1 VSAPR
6 RTACAGDLVL
16 ESGAVTDGRRVL
28 VVDDD
33 PFTRSVLGPALTT
46 RGWTVVLCASASAA
60 MAETA
65 RHHVDAALIDLDLG
79 PGPDGLDLAVALR
92 RQFPLLPIVILTSYR
107 SPQLLDI
114 GHDTLPL
121 GVRYVVKASVES
133 LDDLD
138 AELQT
143 AQRHPLDVTVPARPS
158 VRTTSG
164 QRLSD
169 RQLEV
174 MRLVAAGHGNAEIA
188 QDLGMAETAVE
199 KAVARL
205 IRQLGLDRDPRR
217 NKRVLVA
224 EAFFHLSRSTGRSGE
239 RTDAG

>member
-1 VSAPR
+1 MPAPL
-6 RTACAGDLVL
+6 TDTPAGERVL
-16 ESGAVTDGRRVL
+16 ESGTVTDGGRVL

-46 RGWTVVLCASASAA
+46 RGWTVALCASASAA
-60 MAETA
+60 MGEVEL
-65 RHHVDAALIDLDLG
+65 HPVDAALIDLDLG
-79 PGPDGLDLAVALR
+79 PGPDGMDLAVALR
-92 RQFPLLPIVILTSYR
+92 RRFPLLPIVILTTYE

-114 GHDTLPL
+114 GHDALPL
-121 GVRYVVKASVES
+121 GVRYRVKASVES

-138 AELQT
+138 AELRT
-143 AQRHPLDVTVPARPS
+143 ARRHPLDVTVPARPA
-158 VRTTSG
+158 VRTTRG

-174 MRLVAAGHGNAEIA
+174 MRLVASGHGNAEIA
-188 QDLGMAETAVE
+188 VELGMGEAAVE

-224 EAFFHLSRSTGRSGE
+224 EAYFHRSRRAGRSDE

>member
-1 VSAPR
+1 MS
-6 RTACAGDLVL
+6 
-16 ESGAVTDGRRVL
+16 ESCRVL

-46 RGWTVVLCASASAA
+46 RGWVVSLCASASAA
-60 MAETA
+60 MSEVAQ
-65 RHHVDAALIDLDLG
+65 RPVDAALVDLDLG
-79 PGPDGLDLAVALR
+79 PGPDGVDLAVALR
-92 RQFPLLPIVILTSYR
+92 RQFPLLPIVLLTSYQ

-121 GVRYVVKASVES
+121 GVRYVVKGSVEH

-138 AELQT
+138 AELRT
-143 AQRHPLDVTVPARPS
+143 ALRHPLDVTTAARPT
-158 VRTTSG
+158 VRAAGG

-169 RQLEV
+169 RQLDV

-188 QDLGMAETAVE
+188 ADLGMGETAVE

-205 IRQLGLDRDPRR
+205 IRQLGLDKDPRR

-224 EAFFHLSRSTGRSGE
+224 EAYFRLTHQAGSVGE
-239 RTDAG
+239 RTDPR

>member
-1 VSAPR
+1 MSEGQR
-6 RTACAGDLVL
+6 L
-16 ESGAVTDGRRVL
+16 L

-46 RGWTVVLCASASAA
+46 RGWSVVMAASASAA
-60 MAETA
+60 MSEVTD
-65 RHHVDAALIDLDLG
+65 HPVDAALVDLDLG

-92 RQFPLLPIVILTSYR
+92 RRFPLLPIVVLTSYQ

-114 GHDTLPL
+114 GHERLPL
-121 GVRYVVKASVES
+121 GVRYVVKGSVEH

-138 AELQT
+138 AELRT
-143 AQRHPLDVTVPARPS
+143 ALRHPLDVTVPVQPI
-158 VRTTSG
+158 VRTRSG

-169 RQLEV
+169 RQLDV

-188 QDLGMAETAVE
+188 GELGMSETAVE

-205 IRQLGLDRDPRR
+205 IRQLGLDDDTRR

-224 EAFFHLSRSTGRSGE
+224 EAYFHMARG
-239 RTDAG
+239 A

>member
-1 VSAPR
+1 MAPVVESDGVSEGLR
-6 RTACAGDLVL
+6 L
-16 ESGAVTDGRRVL
+16 L

-46 RGWTVVLCASASAA
+46 RGWSVMLCATAAAAMSDMAQHSASAA
-60 MAETA
+60 L
-65 RHHVDAALIDLDLG
+65 VDLDLG
-79 PGPDGLDLAVALR
+79 PGPDGVDLAVALR
-92 RQFPLLPIVILTSYR
+92 RQFPLLPIVILTSYQ

-121 GVRYVVKASVES
+121 GVRYVVKGSVEH
-133 LDDLD
+133 LDHLD
-138 AELQT
+138 AELRT
-143 AQRHPLDVTVPARPS
+143 AMRHPLDVTVPVRRNI
-158 VRTTSG
+158 RTTTG

-169 RQLEV
+169 RQLDI

-188 QDLGMAETAVE
+188 IELHMRETAVE

-205 IRQLGLDRDPRR
+205 IRQLGLDGDPRR

-224 EAFFHLSRSTGRSGE
+224 EAYFRLSRHSGHPGDG
-239 RTDAG
+239 TDSR

>member
-1 VSAPR
+1 VPAPR
-6 RTACAGDLVL
+6 PTAWAGAPVV
-16 ESGAVTDGRRVL
+16 ESHDVSGGLRVL

-46 RGWTVVLCASASAA
+46 RGWTVTLCASASAA
-60 MAETA
+60 MSEAA
-65 RHHVDAALIDLDLG
+65 QHAVDAALVDLDLG

-92 RQFPLLPIVILTSYR
+92 RQFPLLPIVILTSYQ

-114 GHDTLPL
+114 GHDRLPM
-121 GVRYVVKASVES
+121 GVRYVVKGAVEH

-138 AELQT
+138 TELRT
-143 AQRHPLDVTVPARPS
+143 AIRHPLDVTVPGRQT

-164 QRLSD
+164 QRLSA
-169 RQLEV
+169 RQLDV

-188 QDLGMAETAVE
+188 SELGMGETAVE

-205 IRQLGLDRDPRR
+205 IRQLGLDKDPRR

-224 EAFFHLSRSTGRSGE
+224 EAYFNLSRPAGRRGE
-239 RTDAG
+239 RTEPG

>member
-1 VSAPR
+1 M
-6 RTACAGDLVL
+6 
-16 ESGAVTDGRRVL
+16 SGGRRLL

-46 RGWTVVLCASASAA
+46 RGWVVTLCASAADA
-60 MAETA
+60 MSEVAQ
-65 RHHVDAALIDLDLG
+65 HPVDAALLDLDLG
-79 PGPDGLDLAVALR
+79 PGPDGVDLAMALR
-92 RQFPLLPIVILTSYR
+92 RHQPLLPIVILTSYQ

-114 GHDTLPL
+114 GHDTLPM
-121 GVRYVVKASVES
+121 GVRYVVKSSVEQ

-138 AELQT
+138 AQLHT
-143 AQRHPLDVTVPARPS
+143 AIRHPLDVTVPARRA

-164 QRLSD
+164 QRLSA
-169 RQLEV
+169 RQLDI
-174 MRLVAAGHGNAEIA
+174 MRCVAAGHGNAEIA
-188 QDLGMAETAVE
+188 TQLGMAETAVE

-224 EAFFHLSRSTGRSGE
+224 EAYFQLSRQPGHRGE
-239 RTDAG
+239 RTDPR

>member
-1 VSAPR
+1 
-6 RTACAGDLVL
+6 
-16 ESGAVTDGRRVL
+16 VTDTRRLL

-46 RGWTVVLCASASAA
+46 RGWLVTLCASASDA
-60 MAETA
+60 MSEVT
-65 RHHVDAALIDLDLG
+65 RTPVEAALLDLDLG
-79 PGPDGLDLAVALR
+79 PGPDGVDLAVALR
-92 RQFPLLPIVILTSYR
+92 RRIPLLPIVILTSYQ

-114 GHDTLPL
+114 GHDTLPM
-121 GVRYVVKASVES
+121 GVRYVVKGSVEE

-138 AELQT
+138 AELRT
-143 AQRHPLDVTVPARPS
+143 AMRHPLDVTAPARQR
-158 VRTTSG
+158 VVTISG

-169 RQLEV
+169 RQLDI
-174 MRLVAAGHGNAEIA
+174 MRCVAAGHGNAEIA
-188 QDLGMAETAVE
+188 AQLGMGETAVE

-224 EAFFHLSRSTGRSGE
+224 EAYFQLARQAGRRGE
-239 RTDAG
+239 RTDAR